1 MQQLYT
7 AETYTLRRPNGSP
20 IRVATL
26 VCRGDGKVLRFM
38 EKLPKG
44 EAIRQA
50 ATHPEWVWEAK

>member
-1 MQQLYT
+1 MTTLYT

-26 VCRGDGKVLRFM
+26 VRRADGKVLRFV
-38 EKLPKG
+38 ERLPKG

-50 ATHPEWVWEAK
+50 AAHGEGAWK

>member
-7 AETYTLRRPNGSP
+7 TETYTLRRPNGSP

-26 VCRGDGKVLRFM
+26 VRRADGKVLRFM
-38 EKLPKG
+38 EKMPKG

-50 ATHPEWVWEAK
+50 AGQREEVWK